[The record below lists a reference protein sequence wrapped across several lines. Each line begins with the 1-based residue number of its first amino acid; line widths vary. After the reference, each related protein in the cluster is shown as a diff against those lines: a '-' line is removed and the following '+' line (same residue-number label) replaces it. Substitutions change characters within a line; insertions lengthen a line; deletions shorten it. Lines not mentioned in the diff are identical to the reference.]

1 MFRSGCARYK
11 LCVSFE
17 NKTRRFWD
25 RYERSAPMR
34 TIDFRLAMRAQS
46 IFSKGKIYGV
56 RLPPR
61 STRSRLMLGS
71 VHCGFAWS
79 GVLRS
84 HFG

>member
-1 MFRSGCARYK
+1 MFRSGCGRYK

-34 TIDFRLAMRAQS
+34 TIDFCLAVRAQS
-46 IFSKGKIYGV
+46 IFNNGKIHGV
-56 RLPPR
+56 RLPP
-61 STRSRLMLGS
+61 TFMRSRLTLGS
-71 VHCGFAWS
+71 VRCGFAWS